1 MQRIQTKQRIIY
13 LYNEQLLVSSLVGW
27 LLGYH
32 LLLMDFGPYDITFMN
47 VYIVMTVAMV
57 MLLRDFKVHVLLC
70 WLLII
75 WC

>member
-1 MQRIQTKQRIIY
+1 MQRIQTNQRIIC

-32 LLLMDFGPYDITFMN
+32 LLLLDFGPYGITFMN

-57 MLLRDFKVHVLLC
+57 MLLMYFGPYK
-70 WLLII
+70 LIFMTM
-75 WC
+75 